1 MGPTDLARNFNL
13 TVSGLIH
20 VGANIGDERDQY
32 RQAEVPAVLWVE
44 PIPAVYAQLTENIRG
59 YTGQRAVQAVCTSTA
74 GERVVFHVAS
84 NGGASSSVLE
94 LGLHADLYP
103 AITYQSELTLESTTV
118 DYLVAE
124 AAAPAPYN
132 MLVMDVQ
139 GAELIVL
146 QGALKTLEQCDAV
159 YLEVSEAPLYE
170 GGCTLEQLIAFLKPL
185 GFRIK
190 WLELNSLN
198 WGNAFF
204 VHGGKNMAT
213 LAPPPGPNLAL
224 GRTTRQSSV
233 YPADHSNPVDGAI
246 SGRFGFHTDWEQ
258 KPWWEVDL
266 DVSQALQELR
276 IFNRGDACQIRAR
289 SLQVLLSDDTQNWR
303 VVYERGGLPFGM
315 PGRNAGRPLQ
325 INVHGQSARYVRL
338 QLAEAEFFH
347 LDEVE
352 VY

>member
-1 MGPTDLARNFNL
+1 
-13 TVSGLIH
+13 
-20 VGANIGDERDQY
+20 
-32 RQAEVPAVLWVE
+32 
-44 PIPAVYAQLTENIRG
+44 
-59 YTGQRAVQAVCTSTA
+59 
-74 GERVVFHVAS
+74 
-84 NGGASSSVLE
+84 
-94 LGLHADLYP
+94 
-103 AITYQSELTLESTTV
+103 
-118 DYLVAE
+118 
-124 AAAPAPYN
+124 

-233 YPADHSNPVDGAI
+233 YPADPSNPVDGAI